1 MDQTI
6 PSWKRMRFK
15 TNKVWLATNS
25 EGNPITKDNKVLI
38 KYQLD
43 QEHEYW
49 VHSVGVVPIE
59 SEPSPR
65 KNPSGEVSTEG
76 HPKIK
81 AIKTKSM
88 EGHASAI
95 EKDAVCL
102 FTDGASSGNPG
113 PSGIGVV
120 MRYGTHTKEISKSI
134 GIATNN
140 IAELEA
146 IRIGLME
153 IKKTD
158 LPVRIFTDSSYAQ
171 GVLVRG
177 WKAKKNQELIK
188 SIQELIAAFSDIKLI
203 KVKGHSGMVEN
214 ERADFLATTALRS
227 DND

>member
-1 MDQTI
+1 
-6 PSWKRMRFK
+6 MRFK
-15 TNKVWLATNS
+15 TNKVWLATDS
-25 EGNPITKDNKVLI
+25 DGNPITKDNKVLI

-49 VHSVGVVPIE
+49 IHSGGVVPIE

-65 KNPSGEVSTEG
+65 KNLPEDVSTG
-76 HPKIK
+76 GQPKIK
-81 AIKTKSM
+81 AAKTKSIK
-88 EGHASAI
+88 GHASSI
-95 EKDAVCL
+95 EKNAVCL

-120 MRYGTHTKEISKSI
+120 MRYGTHTKEISKPI

-146 IRIGLME
+146 IRIGLIE

-177 WKAKKNQELIK
+177 WKARKNQKLIK
-188 SIQELIAAFSDIKLI
+188 SIQELIATFSDIKLI

-214 ERADFLATTALRS
+214 ERADFLATTALRR